1 MNQYNQSK
9 KVPRLLQSQKTSKT
23 KVNLVNGMAEFDI
36 DGERVIMP
44 TAEAFQRLLKKV
56 AVLEQR
62 LAATDNKASRAT
74 RTRTNDRTA

>member
-1 MNQYNQSK
+1 MNQYSQNR
-9 KVPRLLQSQKTSKT
+9 KVPRLLQNTKTGKA
-23 KVNLVNGMAEFDI
+23 KFQLINGMAEFDV

-62 LAATDNKASRAT
+62 LASVDNKANRAT
-74 RTRTNDRTA
+74 RTKNNDRPA